1 MSRRK
6 ELIALL
12 LGDFI
17 ALNLAWFAY
26 YWLRVHSGWFVIRK
40 PLYITPSDLIPSAL
54 IVYGMWMLAFLFFGL
69 YRTWYVRPIFD
80 EIVTVLKTLVFGTLA
95 FVLFFLW
102 EPMSDTESPI
112 RNDPRILGLLY
123 FGVTSVLVIGFRL
136 VIRYSQR
143 RFLEAGIG
151 RRPSIIV
158 GDATRA
164 MELAQKVA
172 QYPRLGYD
180 IVGYVSTN
188 SALIHPSESFNGV
201 SRNGSVSEKEI
212 RRLGEIGELEK
223 ISSAHKIK
231 EVLIALD
238 SGDHDSLIQIIG
250 RLAKTNVGIK
260 IAPDL
265 YDIVSGQARTREIYG
280 FPLIDINPELQ
291 RPWEEAAK
299 RFLDAV
305 VSFLV
310 LLVGMPVWLLTA
322 LAVWLTSK
330 GPVIYSQERVG
341 KNGTIFHI
349 YKFRSMRT
357 DAEQSGPQWAS
368 KNDPRVTPIGRFLRK
383 SHLDEVPQFWNV
395 LKGDMSL
402 VGPRPEREFFIEK
415 LTAEIP
421 YYTRRLKVRP
431 GITGL
436 YQAMIDKYDENIDD
450 VKDRV
455 RYDLMY
461 IESMS
466 FRLDLKILFRTAYMM
481 FRGRGQA

>member
-12 LGDFI
+12 FGDFL
-17 ALNLAWFAY
+17 ALNAAWSFF
-26 YWLRVHSGWFVIRK
+26 YWMRFHSGEFAH
-40 PLYITPSDLIPSAL
+40 PSERFDAVDMFQGSL
-54 IVYGMWMLAFLFFGL
+54 IVYGMWMVAFLFFGL

-80 EIVTVLKTLVFGTLA
+80 EIITVLKTLAFGTIS
-95 FVLFFLW
+95 FVLIFLW
-102 EPMSDTESPI
+102 EPLSNIEGPI
-112 RNDPRILGLLY
+112 RNDPRLLGLLY
-123 FGVTSVLVIGFRL
+123 FIITSVAVIGFRL
-136 VIRYSQR
+136 IIRYSQR
-143 RFLEAGIG
+143 RFLEAGVG

-158 GDATRA
+158 GDAVKA
-164 MELAQKVA
+164 QELAQKVS

-180 IVGYVSTN
+180 VIGYVSMN
-188 SALIHPSESFNGV
+188 SALINRPESFTIV
-201 SRNGSVSEKEI
+201 SRNGSASEKEI
-212 RRLGEIGELEK
+212 GRLGSVADLEK
-223 ISSAHKIK
+223 IASSEKIK

-238 SGDHDSLIQIIG
+238 SGDHDSLIEIIG

-299 RFLDAV
+299 RFLDVAV
-305 VSFLV
+305 SSLV
-310 LLVGMPVWLLTA
+310 IIFGFPVWFLTA
-322 LAVWLTSK
+322 FAVWVTSK
-330 GPVIYSQERVG
+330 GQVIYSQERVG
-341 KNGTIFHI
+341 KNGAIFHI
-349 YKFRSMRT
+349 YKFRSMRI
-357 DAEQSGPQWAS
+357 DAEEAGPQWAS

-481 FRGRGQA
+481 FRGKGQA